1 MSVGLDFNLLGL
13 GCPIRFG
20 DWIVVTRLWQMCA
33 VKALTLSLAGVAV
46 SAHAAADT
54 ARSRA
59 AAAAAELAARTA
71 VTRDAFAQDKNL
83 WDGQTKHRSLQWN
96 DKARWGLKLDLN
108 QPVGRDV
115 QLKDI
120 QAGAFYRLTPSLQVG
135 GAVSL
140 GDSARLTRNSAPEDQ
155 APRVRLE
162 TAFKF

>member
-1 MSVGLDFNLLGL
+1 MAPRLG
-13 GCPIRFG
+13 GGFG
-20 DWIVVTRLWQMCA
+20 DEIVVTRVWQVCA
-33 VKALTLSLAGVAV
+33 VMALTFSMAGVAV
-46 SAHAAADT
+46 SARAADNG
-54 ARSRA
+54 RSRA
-59 AAAAAELAARTA
+59 AAAADLAARNA

-83 WDGQTKHRSLQWN
+83 WGGQTKRRSLQWN

-108 QPVGRDV
+108 QPSGRDL

-140 GDSARLTRNSAPEDQ
+140 GDSARLTRDTAPEDQ

>member
-1 MSVGLDFNLLGL
+1 M
-13 GCPIRFG
+13 
-20 DWIVVTRLWQMCA
+20 TRLWQICA
-33 VKALTLSLAGVAV
+33 VTALTLSLAGVAV
-46 SAHAAADT
+46 SARAADNT
-54 ARSRA
+54 RSR

-83 WDGQTKHRSLQWN
+83 WSGQTMHRSLQWN

-140 GDSARLTRNSAPEDQ
+140 GDSTRLTRDTAPEDQ

>member
-1 MSVGLDFNLLGL
+1 MSRLGI
-13 GCPIRFG
+13 GFG
-20 DWIVVTRLWQMCA
+20 DEIVVTRLWQVCA
-33 VKALTLSLAGVAV
+33 VMALTVSLAGVSV
-46 SAHAAADT
+46 SARAADN

-59 AAAAAELAARTA
+59 AAAADLAARNA

-83 WDGQTKHRSLQWN
+83 WSGQTKHRSLQWN

-108 QPVGRDV
+108 QPARRDL

-140 GDSARLTRNSAPEDQ
+140 GDSTRLTRDTAPEDA

>member
-1 MSVGLDFNLLGL
+1 M
-13 GCPIRFG
+13 
-20 DWIVVTRLWQMCA
+20 TRVWQICA
-33 VKALTLSLAGVAV
+33 VAALALSLAGVSV
-46 SAHAAADT
+46 SARAADN
-54 ARSRA
+54 ARSRTAIA
-59 AAAAAELAARTA
+59 ADLAARNA

-108 QPVGRDV
+108 QPVGRDL

-120 QAGAFYRLTPSLQVG
+120 QAGAFYRLTPSLRVG

-140 GDSARLTRNSAPEDQ
+140 GDSAQLTRDTAPQDR

>member
-1 MSVGLDFNLLGL
+1 M
-13 GCPIRFG
+13 
-20 DWIVVTRLWQMCA
+20 
-33 VKALTLSLAGVAV
+33 ALSFSLAGVSV
-46 SAHAAADT
+46 SARAADN

-59 AAAAAELAARTA
+59 AVAVDIAARNA

-83 WDGQTKHRSLQWN
+83 WGGQTKHRSLQWN

-108 QPVGRDV
+108 QPTGRDL

-140 GDSARLTRNSAPEDQ
+140 GGSTRLTRDTAPEDQ
-155 APRVRLE
+155 APRIRLE

>member
-1 MSVGLDFNLLGL
+1 MSLLGI
-13 GCPIRFG
+13 GFG
-20 DWIVVTRLWQMCA
+20 DEIVVTRLWQVCA
-33 VKALTLSLAGVAV
+33 VMVLTTSLAGVSV
-46 SAHAAADT
+46 SARAADNTRGRSAAAAD
-54 ARSRA
+54 
-59 AAAAAELAARTA
+59 LAARNA

-83 WDGQTKHRSLQWN
+83 WGGQTTRRSLQWN

-108 QPVGRDV
+108 QPARRDL

-140 GDSARLTRNSAPEDQ
+140 GDSARLTRDTAPEDQ

>member
-1 MSVGLDFNLLGL
+1 MSILGI
-13 GCPIRFG
+13 GFG
-20 DWIVVTRLWQMCA
+20 DEIVVTRLWQVCA
-33 VKALTLSLAGVAV
+33 VMALTISLAGVSV
-46 SAHAAADT
+46 SARAADNARSRSAAAAD
-54 ARSRA
+54 
-59 AAAAAELAARTA
+59 LATRNA

-83 WDGQTKHRSLQWN
+83 WGGQTKHRSLQWN

-108 QPVGRDV
+108 QPAGRDL

-140 GDSARLTRNSAPEDQ
+140 GDSTRLTRDTAPEDQ